1 MALDGVGFSKYAFD
15 MYDQGREQAFA
26 LAERARQEQERA
38 RMQQMQDAARQ
49 RNEGIFSKFGAYGP
63 APQPAMPQQ
72 APQAQMGAQPKPV
85 QQGPGRFSSI
95 MQNATQQY
103 GLPAGY
109 LERTAQIESGM
120 NPNAKNPK
128 STAKGLFQFLDRTAQ
143 EYGLAN
149 PMDPN
154 ASTDAAARLAQKN
167 MRALKA
173 ALGRDPTPGELYLAH
188 QQGTQGAIRL
198 LRNPNA
204 PAMQVVGRQALMLN
218 GGDPNMTAGQFAS
231 KWTGKFGQG
240 QQPQGVQMASAGG
253 AMPMQMQQ
261 QAQAPMAQ
269 APMQQPQAQQMPGSE
284 ISTQDL
290 VSVFRDPG
298 SSEEDRAIAKM
309 LLETRF
315 ADPTTQEYKRAQ
327 IEAMRRETSL
337 LGQPKPVDLPA
348 SVREYQFAVQQGFKG
363 SYADWEMQ
371 NRRAG
376 ATNVTI
382 GAEGDK
388 AFEKELAGGLAKT
401 FTGLMDQGREG
412 AAQRMDIGILRDALQ
427 NSPQGLQGG
436 LASIAQSFGV
446 DVTGKGA
453 IQVADAV
460 ISKLVPAQRPPGS
473 GPMSDRDVLL
483 FRASLPSLWGSPQGN
498 KIIVDAMEA
507 MVNYKIEAGRIA
519 ERVAIGELTRD
530 QGLTAIRG
538 LPDPLATFKASQGRA
553 TNTGQSQ
560 TGIKWQVVQ

>member
-1 MALDGVGFSKYAFD
+1 MALDGVGFSKYALG
-15 MYDQGREQAFA
+15 MYDQGRERAIEI
-26 LAERARQEQERA
+26 AERARQEQERA

-72 APQAQMGAQPKPV
+72 APQAQMMGAQPKPV

-95 MQNATQQY
+95 MQSATQQY

-173 ALGRDPTPGELYLAH
+173 VLGRDPTPGELYLAH

-284 ISTQDL
+284 IPTQDL
-290 VSVFRDPG
+290 IAVYRDPG

-315 ADPTTQEYKRAQ
+315 AAQRQPNQGRPELGMTPIWGQDAQGNPVLLQLGQGQLVTAQAPDGIRLTPGVQMLNTGTGFTGVNTKTGQPIGTPIPIDVGGKAAQEFTGKDTAERIAAAPAYIRKAQEATAVIDGILNDPAFEYGTGAAGTLLRRIPGTPTRRFGTRVEQLQGQAFLQAFESLRGGGAITQ
-327 IEAMRRETSL
+327 IEGTKATDAIARLDASQSPEDYRAALNELKGILATAIQREQARMG
-337 LGQPKPVDLPA
+337 GQQPA
-348 SVREYQFAVQQGFKG
+348 PAP
-363 SYADWEMQ
+363 AP
-371 NRRAG
+371 A
-376 ATNVTI
+376 
-382 GAEGDK
+382 
-388 AFEKELAGGLAKT
+388 
-401 FTGLMDQGREG
+401 
-412 AAQRMDIGILRDALQ
+412 AAQ
-427 NSPQGLQGG
+427 
-436 LASIAQSFGV
+436 
-446 DVTGKGA
+446 
-453 IQVADAV
+453 
-460 ISKLVPAQRPPGS
+460 
-473 GPMSDRDVLL
+473 GP
-483 FRASLPSLWGSPQGN
+483 
-498 KIIVDAMEA
+498 
-507 MVNYKIEAGRIA
+507 
-519 ERVAIGELTRD
+519 
-530 QGLTAIRG
+530 
-538 LPDPLATFKASQGRA
+538 A
-553 TNTGQSQ
+553 TNTGQTQ
-560 TGIKWQVVQ
+560 TGTKWRVVQ